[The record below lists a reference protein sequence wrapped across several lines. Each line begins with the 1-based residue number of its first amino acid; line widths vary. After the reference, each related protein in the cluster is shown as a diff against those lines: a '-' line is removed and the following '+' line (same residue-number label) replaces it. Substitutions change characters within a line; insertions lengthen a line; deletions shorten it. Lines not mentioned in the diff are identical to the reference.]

1 MFYFIVNPH
10 ARSDQGM
17 DIWKKAEEIL
27 AAEKVEY
34 EVFFTKYTGH
44 AKELAKQIAVL
55 SLPCTLTVLGGDGT
69 LNEVID
75 GLAQTDFSRITL
87 GYIPM
92 WSLFKAFFIGVFI
105 TLRQISA
112 SYPMPLLTRK

>member
-10 ARSDQGM
+10 ARSGQGM

-27 AAEKVEY
+27 AAQNTEY

-44 AKELAKQIAVL
+44 ARELARQIAIL
-55 SLPCTLTVLGGDGT
+55 SLPCILTVLGGDGT

-75 GLAQTDFSRITL
+75 GLASQGDFSHITL
-87 GYIPM
+87 GYIPTGSGNDFARGLGIPSDVTACM
-92 WSLFKAFFIGVFI
+92 TWVS
-105 TLRQISA
+105 
-112 SYPMPLLTRK
+112 

>member
-75 GLAQTDFSRITL
+75 GLAQTDFLVSPWAIFPQAQEMIL
-87 GYIPM
+87 PEVWEFLQM
-92 WSLFKAFFIGVFI
+92 
-105 TLRQISA
+105 
-112 SYPMPLLTRK
+112 